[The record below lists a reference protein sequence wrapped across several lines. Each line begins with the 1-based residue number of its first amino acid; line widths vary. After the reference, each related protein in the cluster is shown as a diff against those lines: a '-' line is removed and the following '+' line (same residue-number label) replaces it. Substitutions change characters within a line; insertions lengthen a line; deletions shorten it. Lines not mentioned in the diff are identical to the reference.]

1 MGHKNNYPA
10 LKIRYLIPLFFLIGA
25 LFQSCIPNKK
35 LVYLQDK
42 EKKSASQTSGIQEY
56 QARTA
61 NYKVQ
66 HGDVLN
72 IKVLSQDPAS
82 VQPFNIDAQST
93 NAQMQIGVPQLFL
106 TGYSV
111 DAKGNIVFPL
121 VGEIYVKDK
130 TIMEITEIL
139 SEKIDKYATNA
150 TVKIKLVSFK
160 ITVLGEVK
168 NAGVYYIYNERASIL
183 EVLGYAGDMTDL
195 GNRHK
200 IKLIRTIDNT
210 VQVSNLDITN
220 RTLIEG
226 NNFFLHPNDVLYIE
240 PVKAKNFRLNLPTIN
255 IIVTAITTLL
265 IIYNIFG
272 K

>member
-1 MGHKNNYPA
+1 
-10 LKIRYLIPLFFLIGA
+10 
-25 LFQSCIPNKK
+25 
-35 LVYLQDK
+35 
-42 EKKSASQTSGIQEY
+42 
-56 QARTA
+56 
-61 NYKVQ
+61 
-66 HGDVLN
+66 
-72 IKVLSQDPAS
+72 
-82 VQPFNIDAQST
+82 
-93 NAQMQIGVPQLFL
+93 LFL

-210 VQVSNLDITN
+210 VQISNLDITN
-220 RTLIEG
+220 RNLIEG

-265 IIYNIFG
+265 VIYNIFG